1 MVFSAELLS
10 AVREHEGAVEHFY
23 LDTTGNVTI
32 GLGFL
37 VANLEAALAL
47 PLVDRQSGA
56 AASREAV
63 ERSFRAVAAAPM
75 GQRAA
80 AYAALCSV
88 KLPAQAQ
95 EQLLGHKL
103 EEFRVG
109 LTRHFEN
116 FSQLPAPVTHAL
128 LDMAFN
134 LGLNGLLQKFPKFC
148 AAIRSGDFAAAAR
161 ESRRPQVGEQRNQR
175 VREWLE
181 RAAGQKPAVAGSGGD
196 SARGAA
202 APGRSAPGST
212 SPEGGATG
220 GGPAGGGSAPKP
232 PRDGRVR

>member
-1 MVFSAELLS
+1 MVFSAELIQ

-47 PLVDRQSGA
+47 PLVDQVGGA
-56 AASREAV
+56 AASREAI
-63 ERSFRAVAAAPM
+63 ERSFRAVASAPK

-95 EQLLGHKL
+95 EQLLGNKL

-109 LTRHFEN
+109 LMRHFEN
-116 FSQLPAPVTHAL
+116 FSKMPAPAMHAL

-134 LGLNGLLQKFPKFC
+134 LGLNGLVQKFPKFC

-181 RAAGQKPAVAGSGGD
+181 RAAGQAPVASSSAGST
-196 SARGAA
+196 S
-202 APGRSAPGST
+202 PGST
-212 SPEGGATG
+212 SPNR
-220 GGPAGGGSAPKP
+220 GPSGGGSPGGGSTPQP